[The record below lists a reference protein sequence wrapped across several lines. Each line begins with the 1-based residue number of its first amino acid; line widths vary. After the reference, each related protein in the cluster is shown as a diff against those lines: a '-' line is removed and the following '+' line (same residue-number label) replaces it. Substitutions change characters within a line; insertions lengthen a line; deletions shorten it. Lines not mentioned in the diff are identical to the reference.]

1 MPGLAGSITALGLLG
16 VASLASPGYHEPQ
29 AVSDTWSLSISD
41 SATVDATTPPT
52 EKIASD
58 TWSLTLTET
67 DSVIGTYPAQLTD
80 RSLLAV
86 AGRWVDIEA
95 KPYVGTNTVH
105 VSDTWSLTW
114 TEEPTNELT
123 IDTWDIWRLA
133 WNELA
138 PSLSISQT
146 FAASDTWSLGW
157 LDVASVLA
165 GGALPIEPT
174 DTWSLQFT
182 DDATVAAT
190 VEATDDWSLQ
200 FTDGATVEA
209 TSDTQSATDTWS
221 ITLSVESVSIGV
233 VADIPI
239 LASDEW
245 RLVLAETASV
255 STLTSAVSALRIVR
269 VPRRTIIVRPK

>member
-16 VASLASPGYHEPQ
+16 VASLASPAYLEPQ

-41 SATVDATTPPT
+41 SATVEATTPPT
-52 EKIASD
+52 EKSASD

-95 KPYVGTNTVH
+95 KQYVGTNTIN

-114 TEEPTNELT
+114 TEEPTSELT

-133 WNELA
+133 WNDA
-138 PSLSISQT
+138 TPSLSISQT
-146 FAASDTWSLGW
+146 FAASDVWALGW
-157 LDVASVLA
+157 LDVSSVLA
-165 GGALPIEPT
+165 SGALPIEPT
-174 DTWSLQFT
+174 DTWSLQLA

-190 VEATDDWSLQ
+190 VEATDGWSLSI
-200 FTDGATVEA
+200 TDAASVDVIEDAKSG
-209 TSDTQSATDTWS
+209 TDTWS
-221 ITLSVESVSIGV
+221 LTLSVESVSIGV

>member
-16 VASLASPGYHEPQ
+16 VASLASPAYHEPQ

-52 EKIASD
+52 EKSASD

-86 AGRWVDIEA
+86 AGRWVDIAA
-95 KPYVGTNTVH
+95 KPYVGTNTVN

-138 PSLSISQT
+138 PSLTISQT

-157 LDVASVLA
+157 LDVSSVLA
-165 GGALPIEPT
+165 SGALPIEPT
-174 DTWSLQFT
+174 DTWSLQFV
-182 DDATVAAT
+182 DDAIVAAT
-190 VEATDDWSLQ
+190 VEATDEWLLSI
-200 FTDGATVEA
+200 TDAASVDVIEDAKAG
-209 TSDTQSATDTWS
+209 TDTWS
-221 ITLSVESVSIGV
+221 LMWSLETTSIGV

-239 LASDEW
+239 LSSDEW
-245 RLVLAETASV
+245 RLVLTETAAV